1 MLSGK
6 RDHSID
12 VSNNIYASLDYSA
25 NVFFYDHEFSHGFRQ
40 CFKLFYRFEK

>member
-6 RDHSID
+6 RDYSTD
-12 VSNNIYASLDYSA
+12 VSDNIYASLDYPA
-25 NVFFYDHEFSHGFRQ
+25 NAFFYDHEFSLGFRQ